1 MEGAENEIDF
11 APDDYNTRNVGS
23 PHEDITEIPVHSPI
37 ITHSAGDETE
47 ITSHSPRKK
56 KRRKKSRSDLKTKKQ
71 IPETPITTVLNELQ
85 DDIVDEPKISSPDR
99 GNFLINWFKNYGFV
113 KVPRAKAL
121 NSLDLDADQR
131 SDGNNWNTPTTS
143 LEVAILAQRCLKPLF
158 TLCHGLLGGLS
169 LATCIMCYSDS
180 SAGAVAVHHSHYIH
194 ILATVFFLLAALCM
208 VSVLDRFDL
217 YHQNYSHPGDLV
229 KYQGMGVLVLLVY
242 LSTLILTL
250 VATKWDDGI
259 VVYHNNKSHWE
270 DIDVFQSELS
280 TWQSLNLCRCL
291 GAIAGWVLMV
301 LVSSDDMLHIH
312 LVAMLRYQ
320 TPNLQGST
328 KY

>member
-23 PHEDITEIPVHSPI
+23 PREDITEIPVHSPI

-56 KRRKKSRSDLKTKKQ
+56 KRRKKSRSDLKMKEQ
-71 IPETPITTVLNELQ
+71 IPETPITA
-85 DDIVDEPKISSPDR
+85 
-99 GNFLINWFKNYGFV
+99 
-113 KVPRAKAL
+113 VPRAKAL

-143 LEVAILAQRCLKPLF
+143 LEVAIFAQRCLKPLF

-229 KYQGMGVLVLLVY
+229 KYQGMGVLVLLIY

-259 VVYHNNKSHWE
+259 VVYHYNKSHWE
-270 DIDVFQSELS
+270 DGDAIVTETRFATEAHFVTGSICDCDV
-280 TWQSLNLCRCL
+280 
-291 GAIAGWVLMV
+291 
-301 LVSSDDMLHIH
+301 
-312 LVAMLRYQ
+312 
-320 TPNLQGST
+320 
-328 KY
+328 

>member
-11 APDDYNTRNVGS
+11 APDNYNTMNLGS

-37 ITHSAGDETE
+37 ITHSARDETE

-56 KRRKKSRSDLKTKKQ
+56 KRRKKSRSDLKTKEQ
-71 IPETPITTVLNELQ
+71 IPETTITTVLNELQ
-85 DDIVDEPKISSPDR
+85 DDIVDEPKISSPDK
-99 GNFLINWFKNYGFV
+99 GNFLI
-113 KVPRAKAL
+113 VPRAKAL
-121 NSLDLDADQR
+121 NSLDSDADQR

-143 LEVAILAQRCLKPLF
+143 LEVAIFAQGCLKPLF

-169 LATCIMCYSDS
+169 LATCIMSYSDS
-180 SAGAVAVHHSHYIH
+180 SAGAVTASFVVHHSHYIH
-194 ILATVFFLLAALCM
+194 ILETVFFLLAALCM
-208 VSVLDRFDL
+208 ISVLDRFDL
-217 YHQNYSHPGDLV
+217 YRQNYTHFGDLV

-250 VATKWDDGI
+250 VATKWGDGI

-270 DIDVFQSELS
+270 DIDVFQSELT

-291 GAIAGWVLMV
+291 GAMAGWVLMV
-301 LVSSDDMLHIH
+301 LVSSDDMLHTH
-312 LVAMLRYQ
+312 LVAMLKYQ

>member
-1 MEGAENEIDF
+1 MNL
-11 APDDYNTRNVGS
+11 GS

-37 ITHSAGDETE
+37 ITHSARDETE

-56 KRRKKSRSDLKTKKQ
+56 KRRKKSRSDLKTKEQ
-71 IPETPITTVLNELQ
+71 IPETTITT
-85 DDIVDEPKISSPDR
+85 
-99 GNFLINWFKNYGFV
+99 
-113 KVPRAKAL
+113 VPRAKAL
-121 NSLDLDADQR
+121 NSLDSDADQR

-143 LEVAILAQRCLKPLF
+143 LEVAIFAQGCLKPLF

-169 LATCIMCYSDS
+169 LATCIMSYSDS
-180 SAGAVAVHHSHYIH
+180 SAGAVTASFVVHHSHYIH
-194 ILATVFFLLAALCM
+194 ILETVFFLLAALCM
-208 VSVLDRFDL
+208 ISVLDRFDL
-217 YHQNYSHPGDLV
+217 YRQNYTHFGDLV

-250 VATKWDDGI
+250 VATKWGDGI

-270 DIDVFQSELS
+270 DIDVFQSELT

-291 GAIAGWVLMV
+291 GAMAGWVLMV
-301 LVSSDDMLHIH
+301 LVSSDDMLHTH
-312 LVAMLRYQ
+312 LVAMLKYQ